1 MLKNSIKLK
10 RENNIFSVVVED
22 YTKYIKNF
30 PIIVP
35 KGFSQEQWLW
45 IVLAGVISG
54 YIVYNR
60 KQYVNLFDA
69 AVIASEES
77 FKHGDNKKKLN
88 AALKFVEYRTDKLPY
103 PVRILLRNFF
113 SRKKIEKAI
122 EKALKKFSDVFG
134 TGRKID
140 IEEAENDEE

>member
-1 MLKNSIKLK
+1 MVNQVIAYL
-10 RENNIFSVVVED
+10 
-22 YTKYIKNF
+22 
-30 PIIVP
+30 

-45 IVLAGVISG
+45 IALAGVILG

-69 AVIASEES
+69 AVIASEVS
-77 FKHGDNKKKLN
+77 FKHGYNKKKLN

-103 PVRILLRNFF
+103 PVRILIRKFF
-113 SRKKIEKAI
+113 SRERIKKAI
-122 EKALKKFSDVFG
+122 EKALQKFSDTFG

-140 IEEAENDEE
+140 IEENENDEE

>member
-1 MLKNSIKLK
+1 MVNQVIAYL
-10 RENNIFSVVVED
+10 
-22 YTKYIKNF
+22 
-30 PIIVP
+30 

-45 IVLAGVISG
+45 IALAGVILG

-77 FKHGDNKKKLN
+77 FKHGDNKRKLN
-88 AALKFVEYRTDKLPY
+88 AAVKFITYRTVKLPY
-103 PVRILLRNFF
+103 PVRLLIRKLF
-113 SRKKIEKAI
+113 SRERIKKII
-122 EKALKKFSDVFG
+122 EKTLQKFSDTFG

-140 IEEAENDEE
+140 IEENGNDEE

>member
-1 MLKNSIKLK
+1 MVNQVIAYL
-10 RENNIFSVVVED
+10 
-22 YTKYIKNF
+22 
-30 PIIVP
+30 
-35 KGFSQEQWLW
+35 KGFSQEQRLW
-45 IVLAGVISG
+45 IALAGVILG
-54 YIVYNR
+54 YIFYNR

-103 PVRILLRNFF
+103 PVRILIRKFF
-113 SRKKIEKAI
+113 NREKIKKAI
-122 EKALKKFSDVFG
+122 EKALQKFSDTFG

-140 IEEAENDEE
+140 IEENGNDEE

>member
-1 MLKNSIKLK
+1 MINQ
-10 RENNIFSVVVED
+10 V
-22 YTKYIKNF
+22 
-30 PIIVP
+30 IVYL
-35 KGFSQEQWLW
+35 KGFSQEQRLW
-45 IVLAGVISG
+45 IALAGVILG

-103 PVRILLRNFF
+103 PVRILIRKFF
-113 SRKKIEKAI
+113 SREKIKKAI
-122 EKALKKFSDVFG
+122 EKALQKFSDTFG

>member
-1 MLKNSIKLK
+1 MLNQ
-10 RENNIFSVVVED
+10 V
-22 YTKYIKNF
+22 
-30 PIIVP
+30 IVYL

-122 EKALKKFSDVFG
+122 EKALKKFSDVFD

>member
-1 MLKNSIKLK
+1 MINQ
-10 RENNIFSVVVED
+10 V
-22 YTKYIKNF
+22 
-30 PIIVP
+30 IIYL

-45 IVLAGVISG
+45 IALAGLILG
-54 YIVYNR
+54 YIIYNR
-60 KQYVNLFDA
+60 KQYINLFDA

-77 FKHGDNKKKLN
+77 FKYGENKKKLK

-103 PVRILLRNFF
+103 PVRILLRKFF
-113 SRKKIEKAI
+113 SRKTIEKAI
-122 EKALKKFSDVFG
+122 EKALQKFSDTFG

>member
-1 MLKNSIKLK
+1 MVNQVIAYL
-10 RENNIFSVVVED
+10 
-22 YTKYIKNF
+22 
-30 PIIVP
+30 

-45 IVLAGVISG
+45 IALAGVILG

-103 PVRILLRNFF
+103 PVRILIRKFF
-113 SRKKIEKAI
+113 SRERIKKII
-122 EKALKKFSDVFG
+122 EKTLQKFSDTFG

-140 IEEAENDEE
+140 IEENGNDEE

>member
-1 MLKNSIKLK
+1 MVNQVIAYL
-10 RENNIFSVVVED
+10 
-22 YTKYIKNF
+22 
-30 PIIVP
+30 

-45 IVLAGVISG
+45 IALAGVILG

-77 FKHGDNKKKLN
+77 FKHGDNKRKLN

-103 PVRILLRNFF
+103 PVRILLRKFF
-113 SRKKIEKAI
+113 SRKKIKKAI
-122 EKALKKFSDVFG
+122 EKALQKFSDVFG

>member
-1 MLKNSIKLK
+1 MVNQVIAYL
-10 RENNIFSVVVED
+10 
-22 YTKYIKNF
+22 
-30 PIIVP
+30 
-35 KGFSQEQWLW
+35 KGFSQEQRLW
-45 IVLAGVISG
+45 IALAVVILG

-88 AALKFVEYRTDKLPY
+88 GALKFVEYRTDKLPY
-103 PVRILLRNFF
+103 PVRILLRKFF

-122 EKALKKFSDVFG
+122 EKALQKFSDVFG

>member
-1 MLKNSIKLK
+1 MVNQVIAYL
-10 RENNIFSVVVED
+10 
-22 YTKYIKNF
+22 
-30 PIIVP
+30 

-45 IVLAGVISG
+45 IALAGVILG

-103 PVRILLRNFF
+103 PVRILIRKFF
-113 SRKKIEKAI
+113 SRERIKKAI
-122 EKALKKFSDVFG
+122 EKALQKFSDTFG
-134 TGRKID
+134 TDRKID
-140 IEEAENDEE
+140 IEENGNDEE

>member
-1 MLKNSIKLK
+1 MVNQVIAYL
-10 RENNIFSVVVED
+10 
-22 YTKYIKNF
+22 
-30 PIIVP
+30 
-35 KGFSQEQWLW
+35 KGFNQEQWLW
-45 IVLAGVISG
+45 IALAGVILG
-54 YIVYNR
+54 YIIYNR

-103 PVRILLRNFF
+103 PVRILIRKFF
-113 SRKKIEKAI
+113 SREKIKKAI
-122 EKALKKFSDVFG
+122 EKALQKFSDTFG

-140 IEEAENDEE
+140 IEENGNDEE

>member
-1 MLKNSIKLK
+1 MVNQVIAYL
-10 RENNIFSVVVED
+10 
-22 YTKYIKNF
+22 
-30 PIIVP
+30 

-45 IVLAGVISG
+45 IALGGVILG

-103 PVRILLRNFF
+103 PVRILIRKFF
-113 SRKKIEKAI
+113 SRERIKKVIEKT
-122 EKALKKFSDVFG
+122 LQKFSDTFG

-140 IEEAENDEE
+140 IEENGNDEE

>member
-1 MLKNSIKLK
+1 MVNQVIAYL
-10 RENNIFSVVVED
+10 
-22 YTKYIKNF
+22 
-30 PIIVP
+30 

-45 IVLAGVISG
+45 IALAGVILG

-103 PVRILLRNFF
+103 PVRKLIRKFF
-113 SRKKIEKAI
+113 SRERIKKAI
-122 EKALKKFSDVFG
+122 EKALQKFSDTFG

-140 IEEAENDEE
+140 IEENGNDEE

>member
-1 MLKNSIKLK
+1 MVNQVIAYL
-10 RENNIFSVVVED
+10 
-22 YTKYIKNF
+22 
-30 PIIVP
+30 
-35 KGFSQEQWLW
+35 KGFGQEQWLW
-45 IVLAGVISG
+45 IALAGVILG

-103 PVRILLRNFF
+103 PVRILIRKFF
-113 SRKKIEKAI
+113 SREKIKKAI
-122 EKALKKFSDVFG
+122 EKALQKFSDTFG

-140 IEEAENDEE
+140 IEENGNDEE

>member
-1 MLKNSIKLK
+1 MVNQVIAYL
-10 RENNIFSVVVED
+10 
-22 YTKYIKNF
+22 
-30 PIIVP
+30 
-35 KGFSQEQWLW
+35 KGFSQEQRLW
-45 IVLAGVISG
+45 IALAGVILG

-103 PVRILLRNFF
+103 PVRILLRKFF
-113 SRKKIEKAI
+113 SREKIEKAI
-122 EKALKKFSDVFG
+122 EKALQKFSDVFG

>member
-1 MLKNSIKLK
+1 MVNQVIAYL
-10 RENNIFSVVVED
+10 
-22 YTKYIKNF
+22 
-30 PIIVP
+30 

-45 IVLAGVISG
+45 IALAGVILG
-54 YIVYNR
+54 YIFYNR

-103 PVRILLRNFF
+103 PVRILIRKFF
-113 SRKKIEKAI
+113 SRERIKKAI
-122 EKALKKFSDVFG
+122 EKALQKFSDTFG

-140 IEEAENDEE
+140 IEENGNDEE

>member
-1 MLKNSIKLK
+1 MVNQVIAYL
-10 RENNIFSVVVED
+10 
-22 YTKYIKNF
+22 
-30 PIIVP
+30 

-45 IVLAGVISG
+45 IVLAGVILG

-103 PVRILLRNFF
+103 PVRILIRKFF
-113 SRKKIEKAI
+113 NREKIKKAI
-122 EKALKKFSDVFG
+122 EKALQKFSDTFG

-140 IEEAENDEE
+140 IEENGNDEE

>member
-1 MLKNSIKLK
+1 MVNQVIAYL
-10 RENNIFSVVVED
+10 
-22 YTKYIKNF
+22 
-30 PIIVP
+30 
-35 KGFSQEQWLW
+35 KGFSQEQCLW
-45 IVLAGVISG
+45 IALAGVILG

-103 PVRILLRNFF
+103 PVRILIRKFF
-113 SRKKIEKAI
+113 SREKIKKAI
-122 EKALKKFSDVFG
+122 EKALQKFSDTFG

-140 IEEAENDEE
+140 IEENENDEE

>member
-1 MLKNSIKLK
+1 MVNQVIAYL
-10 RENNIFSVVVED
+10 
-22 YTKYIKNF
+22 
-30 PIIVP
+30 

-45 IVLAGVISG
+45 IALAGVILG

-103 PVRILLRNFF
+103 PVRILIRKFF
-113 SRKKIEKAI
+113 SRERIKKAI
-122 EKALKKFSDVFG
+122 EKALQKFSDTFG
-134 TGRKID
+134 IGRKID
-140 IEEAENDEE
+140 IEENGNDEE

>member
-1 MLKNSIKLK
+1 MVNQVIAYL
-10 RENNIFSVVVED
+10 
-22 YTKYIKNF
+22 
-30 PIIVP
+30 

-45 IVLAGVISG
+45 IALAGVILG

-103 PVRILLRNFF
+103 PVRILLRKFF
-113 SRKKIEKAI
+113 GREKIKKVI
-122 EKALKKFSDVFG
+122 EKALQKFSDVFG

>member
-1 MLKNSIKLK
+1 MVNQVIAYL
-10 RENNIFSVVVED
+10 
-22 YTKYIKNF
+22 
-30 PIIVP
+30 

-45 IVLAGVISG
+45 IALAGVILG

-103 PVRILLRNFF
+103 PVRILIRKFF
-113 SRKKIEKAI
+113 SREKIKKAI
-122 EKALKKFSDVFG
+122 EKALQKFSDTFG
-134 TGRKID
+134 IGRKID
-140 IEEAENDEE
+140 IEENVNDEE

>member
-1 MLKNSIKLK
+1 MVNQVIAYL
-10 RENNIFSVVVED
+10 
-22 YTKYIKNF
+22 
-30 PIIVP
+30 

-45 IVLAGVISG
+45 IALAGVILG

-88 AALKFVEYRTDKLPY
+88 AALKFVEYRSDKLPY
-103 PVRILLRNFF
+103 PVRILIRKFF
-113 SRKKIEKAI
+113 SRERIKKAI
-122 EKALKKFSDVFG
+122 EKALQKFSDTFG

-140 IEEAENDEE
+140 IEENGNDEE

>member
-1 MLKNSIKLK
+1 MVNQVIAYL
-10 RENNIFSVVVED
+10 
-22 YTKYIKNF
+22 
-30 PIIVP
+30 

-45 IVLAGVISG
+45 IALAGVILG

-60 KQYVNLFDA
+60 KQYVNWFDA

-103 PVRILLRNFF
+103 PVRILIRKFF
-113 SRKKIEKAI
+113 SRERIKKAI
-122 EKALKKFSDVFG
+122 EKALQKFSDTFG
-134 TGRKID
+134 IGRKID
-140 IEEAENDEE
+140 IEENGNDEE

>member
-1 MLKNSIKLK
+1 MVNQVIAYL
-10 RENNIFSVVVED
+10 
-22 YTKYIKNF
+22 
-30 PIIVP
+30 

-45 IVLAGVISG
+45 IALAGVILG

-103 PVRILLRNFF
+103 PVRILIRKFF
-113 SRKKIEKAI
+113 SRERIKKVIEKT
-122 EKALKKFSDVFG
+122 LQKFSDTFG

-140 IEEAENDEE
+140 IEENGNDEE

>member
-1 MLKNSIKLK
+1 MVNQVITYL
-10 RENNIFSVVVED
+10 
-22 YTKYIKNF
+22 
-30 PIIVP
+30 
-35 KGFSQEQWLW
+35 KGFSQEQCLW
-45 IVLAGVISG
+45 IALAGVILG

-103 PVRILLRNFF
+103 PVRILLRKFF

-122 EKALKKFSDVFG
+122 EKALQKFSDVFG

-140 IEEAENDEE
+140 IEEAENDEK

>member
-1 MLKNSIKLK
+1 MVNQVIAYL
-10 RENNIFSVVVED
+10 
-22 YTKYIKNF
+22 
-30 PIIVP
+30 
-35 KGFSQEQWLW
+35 KGFSQEQCLW
-45 IVLAGVISG
+45 IALAGVILG

-103 PVRILLRNFF
+103 PVRILIRKFF
-113 SRKKIEKAI
+113 SRERIKKAI
-122 EKALKKFSDVFG
+122 EKALQKFSDTFG

-140 IEEAENDEE
+140 IEENGNDEE

>member
-1 MLKNSIKLK
+1 MVNQVIAYL
-10 RENNIFSVVVED
+10 
-22 YTKYIKNF
+22 
-30 PIIVP
+30 

-45 IVLAGVISG
+45 IALAGVILG

-77 FKHGDNKKKLN
+77 FKYGDNKRKLN

-103 PVRILLRNFF
+103 PVRILLRKFF

-122 EKALKKFSDVFG
+122 EKALQKFSDVFG

>member
-1 MLKNSIKLK
+1 MVNQVIAYL
-10 RENNIFSVVVED
+10 
-22 YTKYIKNF
+22 
-30 PIIVP
+30 

-45 IVLAGVISG
+45 IALAGVILG

-103 PVRILLRNFF
+103 PVRILIRKFF
-113 SRKKIEKAI
+113 SRERIKKAI
-122 EKALKKFSDVFG
+122 EKALQKFSDTFG

-140 IEEAENDEE
+140 IEENGKDEE

>member
-1 MLKNSIKLK
+1 MVNQVIAYL
-10 RENNIFSVVVED
+10 
-22 YTKYIKNF
+22 
-30 PIIVP
+30 

-45 IVLAGVISG
+45 IALAGVILG

-88 AALKFVEYRTDKLPY
+88 AALKFVEYKTDKLPY
-103 PVRILLRNFF
+103 PVRILIRKFF
-113 SRKKIEKAI
+113 SRERIKKAI
-122 EKALKKFSDVFG
+122 EKALQKFSDTFG

-140 IEEAENDEE
+140 IEENGNDEE

>member
-1 MLKNSIKLK
+1 MVNQVIAYL
-10 RENNIFSVVVED
+10 
-22 YTKYIKNF
+22 
-30 PIIVP
+30 

-45 IVLAGVISG
+45 IALAGVILG

-103 PVRILLRNFF
+103 PVRILIRKFF
-113 SRKKIEKAI
+113 SRERIKKAI
-122 EKALKKFSDVFG
+122 ERALQKFSDTFG

-140 IEEAENDEE
+140 IEENGNDEE

>member
-1 MLKNSIKLK
+1 MVNQVIAYL
-10 RENNIFSVVVED
+10 
-22 YTKYIKNF
+22 
-30 PIIVP
+30 

-45 IVLAGVISG
+45 IALAGLILG
-54 YIVYNR
+54 YIIYNR

-103 PVRILLRNFF
+103 PVRILIRKFF
-113 SRKKIEKAI
+113 SRERIKKVIEKT
-122 EKALKKFSDVFG
+122 LQKFSDTFG
-134 TGRKID
+134 TARKID
-140 IEEAENDEE
+140 IEENGNDEE

>member
-1 MLKNSIKLK
+1 MVNQVIAYL
-10 RENNIFSVVVED
+10 
-22 YTKYIKNF
+22 
-30 PIIVP
+30 

-45 IVLAGVISG
+45 IALAGVILG

-103 PVRILLRNFF
+103 PVRILIRKFF
-113 SRKKIEKAI
+113 SRERIKKAI
-122 EKALKKFSDVFG
+122 EKALQKFSDTFG
-134 TGRKID
+134 AGRKID
-140 IEEAENDEE
+140 IEENGNDEE